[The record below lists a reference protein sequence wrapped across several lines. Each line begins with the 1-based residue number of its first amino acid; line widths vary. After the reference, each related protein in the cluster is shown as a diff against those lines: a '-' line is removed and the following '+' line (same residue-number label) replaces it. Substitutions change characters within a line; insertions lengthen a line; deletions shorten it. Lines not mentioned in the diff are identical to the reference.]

1 MALYVIVKGLNVLL
15 KIIGCYSRE
24 GRGIFRSNI
33 LTYDSLPRGVL
44 QTQNLIEE
52 NAIVVKNDYNQCSIL
67 DI

>member
-1 MALYVIVKGLNVLL
+1 MALYVTVKGLNVLL

-24 GRGIFRSNI
+24 ERGIFRNNI
-33 LTYDSLPRGVL
+33 LTYDILPRGVL
-44 QTQNLIEE
+44 QTQSLIKE